1 MGGEVD
7 DEAGALRLHQGLTP
21 EGAAAALFGEGD
33 LSEEQLRALDRLS
46 NGNGKYDLGFPRI
59 RVPRRRHCCWQAV
72 PAVTGAN
79 YSLRDLTEY
88 EVVITR

>member
-1 MGGEVD
+1 M
-7 DEAGALRLHQGLTP
+7 
-21 EGAAAALFGEGD
+21 
-33 LSEEQLRALDRLS
+33 DRLS

-79 YSLRDLTEY
+79 YSLRNLTEY